1 MRAQQSATPAGGLV
15 ILMGLFIILYIL
27 FLPPADRAALIGGAT
42 GDTPD
47 PTVVDPIDLLLDES
61 PGMLTPQRETS
72 ETRNLNSFTLLARGE
87 YTPVFSAGETHVFS
101 SRYDRRVFE
110 RTFELDA
117 VPVDARMSVSLREVQ
132 GGLRVYVNN
141 QEVYSG
147 RPMSRSNKQIL
158 DLPIR
163 QGINTIRIESTER
176 WWLWGSNSAQIDS
189 VQVIA
194 NVYSPQTARSEQ
206 SFSLP
211 LENRQHLER
220 ASLRFLLG
228 CDELRQQM
236 TIRLNDRLIGSTVFD
251 CESPHEIELPISAL
265 DDTNRIVFEAS
276 RGVASVQS
284 PTLRFLYT
292 RSVDPLY
299 YFHLTDD
306 QWRDVRDGTKEA
318 RLYVSFVR
326 DGHEKDLIVDVNG
339 NYVSVRLDRDERE
352 FRQDI
357 TRFIERGENYLRL
370 EARRSAQIVKVQ
382 VFLVAKK

>member
-1 MRAQQSATPAGGLV
+1 MRGQQSASPAAALV

-27 FLPPADRAALIGGAT
+27 FLPPADREALIGGAT

-47 PTVVDPIDLLLDES
+47 PTVVDPLDRLLDES
-61 PGMLTPQRETS
+61 PGLLTPQRETS
-72 ETRNLNSFTLLARGE
+72 ETRSLNSFTLLARGE
-87 YTPVFSAGETHVFS
+87 YTPVFSSGEAHIMS
-101 SRYDRRVFE
+101 SRYDRRTLE
-110 RTFELDA
+110 RTFQLEA
-117 VPVDARMSVSLREVQ
+117 VPHDARMSISFREIS
-132 GGLRVYVNN
+132 GTLRVYVNN

-158 DLPIR
+158 DLPLT
-163 QGINTIRIESTER
+163 QGINTIRIESAER
-176 WWLWGSNSAQIDS
+176 WWFWGSNFADIES

-206 SFSLP
+206 TFSLP

-228 CDELRQQM
+228 CDEQRQQM
-236 TIRLNDRLIGSTVFD
+236 VIRLNDKLIGSTVFD
-251 CESPHEIELPISAL
+251 CESPHEIELPLDSL
-265 DDTNRIVFEAS
+265 DDTNRVVFEAS

-284 PTLRFLYT
+284 PTIRFLYS

-299 YFHLTDD
+299 YFHLTDK
-306 QWRDVRDGTKEA
+306 QWNDIRSGRKEA
-318 RLYVSFVR
+318 RLYFSFVR
-326 DGHEKDLIVDVNG
+326 DGNEKDVIADVNG
-339 NYVSVRLDRDERE
+339 NFVSVRLDRDERE

-357 TRFIERGENYLRL
+357 TRFIEQGENYLRL

-382 VFLVAKK
+382 VFLVSKN